1 MGVLDGKH
9 ALVTGGGSGVGAAI
23 ARALSEAG
31 AAVTVAGRRRGP
43 LEDIAARLPSSFAVE
58 ADVTD
63 EASVDAMYRAAQTAC
78 GPVDI
83 VIANA
88 GTAESAP
95 FATTERDLWERMIA
109 VNLTG
114 VYLTWRYGLIQ
125 MADRGWGRLI
135 SVASTAGLKGYGYV
149 AAYCAAKHGVVG
161 LARAVAVETAKSGI
175 TANALCPGFT
185 ETPMLQESIANI
197 VAKTGKT
204 EPAAR
209 AALAASNPQ
218 GRFIRPEE
226 VAQAALWLCGPGSDA
241 VTGQA
246 ISISGG
252 ETW

>member
-1 MGVLDGKH
+1 MLDGKH

-63 EASVDAMYRAAQTAC
+63 EASVDAMYRAAQSAC

-83 VIANA
+83 VVANA
-88 GTAESAP
+88 GTAASER
-95 FATTERDLWERMIA
+95 FATTERDLWDRMIA

-161 LARAVAVETAKSGI
+161 LTRAVALETAKTGI

-185 ETPMLQESIANI
+185 ETPMLDESIANI
-197 VAKTGKT
+197 VAKTGQT

>member
-1 MGVLDGKH
+1 MLDGKH

-83 VIANA
+83 VVANA
-88 GTAESAP
+88 GTAESER

-185 ETPMLQESIANI
+185 ETPMLDESIANI
-197 VAKTGKT
+197 VAKTGQT